1 MISAERDTRNRRKCS
16 EVRFINNSLIVSC
29 LFSGTKRC
37 FGDQWARCRPLKN
50 EVSDFVCIEKGYSLH
65 ATDCTKF
72 YRCSNVNNQPCICR
86 CRHKNMFLDLN
97 SGKCG
102 QINEANACG
111 MNKKFKVKAKDKDFL
126 GGLKKENDII
136 KSMSELS
143 KEQEAQVAFLHT
155 TVSHLELN
163 TVNITSEK
171 ILIIDDNFPVWAISL
186 AVSAAV
192 TIAVGIILFF
202 YWRTAPH
209 EFTTQSVLLRWIWA
223 IMDDIFTNHKLFQ
236 SNLVAET
243 KQSQFVGNNLLDT
256 LGHTY

>member
-1 MISAERDTRNRRKCS
+1 MKMISAERDTRNRRKCS

-37 FGDQWARCRPLKN
+37 FGDQWTRCRPLKN

-202 YWRTAPH
+202 Y
-209 EFTTQSVLLRWIWA
+209 
-223 IMDDIFTNHKLFQ
+223 
-236 SNLVAET
+236 
-243 KQSQFVGNNLLDT
+243 
-256 LGHTY
+256 